1 MEIVYSKEIPTNFSD
16 KNIIGLYGD
25 VLDLNTY
32 DMDTFGIKY
41 DDEWKVSK
49 FLNGGH
55 LRINKRIYDIFAFL
69 DLDKSILNY
78 KIKDISKVSFKYVL
92 LTYILFNN
100 IDIIIFDHIEVGMS
114 YKEIRHIK
122 QIIKE
127 LKKSNF
133 KIIIVTKDIT
143 FMDDLVEELIVINN
157 KKEVYRGD
165 TKDVFNEPISI
176 MEPNIVKF
184 INMANRK
191 GANLNM
197 TLDNKEL
204 LKDIYRSV
212 GK

>member
-16 KNIIGLYGD
+16 KNIIGLYGN

-122 QIIKE
+122 QIIRE

>member
-1 MEIVYSKEIPTNFSD
+1 MEIVYAKELSDNFSK
-16 KNIIGLYGD
+16 KNIIGFYGD
-25 VLDLNTY
+25 VLDLSIY
-32 DMDTFGIKY
+32 DIDTFGIKY

-55 LRINKRIYDIFAFL
+55 LRMNKRIYDILAFL

-78 KIKDISKVSFKYVL
+78 KIKDISKVTFKYVL
-92 LTYILFNN
+92 LTYILLNN

-127 LKKSNF
+127 LQKSNF
-133 KIIIVTKDIT
+133 KIIVVTKDIT
-143 FMDDLVEELIVINN
+143 FMDNLVEELIVINN
-157 KKEVYRGD
+157 KEEVYRGN

-176 MEPNIVKF
+176 MEPNIIKF

-191 GANLNM
+191 GADLNI

>member
-133 KIIIVTKDIT
+133 KIILVTKDII

>member
-165 TKDVFNEPISI
+165 AKDVFNEPISI

>member
-1 MEIVYSKEIPTNFSD
+1 MEIVYAKEIPNKFKS
-16 KNIIGLYGD
+16 NITGVYGD
-25 VLDLNTY
+25 LLDLNIFK
-32 DMDTFGIKY
+32 MDTIGIKY

-55 LRINKRIYDIFAFL
+55 LRFNKRIYDIFAFL
-69 DLDKSILNY
+69 DLDTSILKY
-78 KIKDISKVSFKYVL
+78 KIKDISKVNLKYVF
-92 LTYILFNN
+92 LTYILINN

-114 YKEIRHIK
+114 YKEVRHVK

-127 LKKSNF
+127 LAKSDK
-133 KIIIVTKDIT
+133 KIIIITKDIL
-143 FMDDLVEELIVINN
+143 FMNDLVEEIRVIEK
-157 KKEVYRGD
+157 KKEVYKGTISD
-165 TKDVFNEPISI
+165 LLESDIKFEEPK
-176 MEPNIVKF
+176 IVRF

-191 GANLNM
+191 GADLKM

>member
-16 KNIIGLYGD
+16 KNIIGFYGD
-25 VLDLNTY
+25 VLDLNIY
-32 DMDTFGIKY
+32 DMETFGIKY

-55 LRINKRIYDIFAFL
+55 LRMNKRIYDLLAFL

-78 KIKDISKVSFKYVL
+78 KIKDISKVTFKYVL
-92 LTYILFNN
+92 LTYILLNN

-114 YKEIRHIK
+114 YKEVRHVK

-127 LKKSNF
+127 LAKSDK
-133 KIIIVTKDIT
+133 KIIIITKDIL
-143 FMDDLVEELIVINN
+143 FMNDLVEEIRVIEK
-157 KKEVYRGD
+157 KKEVYKGTISD
-165 TKDVFNEPISI
+165 LLESDIKFEEPK
-176 MEPNIVKF
+176 IVRF

-191 GANLNM
+191 GADLKM

>member
-1 MEIVYSKEIPTNFSD
+1 MEIVYAKELSDNFSK
-16 KNIIGLYGD
+16 KNIIGFYGD
-25 VLDLNTY
+25 VLDLSIY
-32 DMDTFGIKY
+32 DIDTFGIKY

-55 LRINKRIYDIFAFL
+55 LKFNKRIYDIFAFL

-78 KIKDISKVSFKYVL
+78 KIKDISKVTFKYVL
-92 LTYILFNN
+92 LTYILLNN

-127 LKKSNF
+127 LQKSNF
-133 KIIIVTKDIT
+133 KIIVVTKDIT
-143 FMDDLVEELIVINN
+143 FMDNLVEELIVINN
-157 KKEVYRGD
+157 KEEVYRGN
-165 TKDVFNEPISI
+165 TKNVFNEPISI
-176 MEPNIVKF
+176 MEPNIIKF

-191 GANLNM
+191 GADLNI

>member
-127 LKKSNF
+127 LQKSNF

>member
-1 MEIVYSKEIPTNFSD
+1 MEIVYAKEIPNKFKSSIT
-16 KNIIGLYGD
+16 GVYGD
-25 VLDLNTY
+25 LLDLNIFK
-32 DMDTFGIKY
+32 MDTYGIKY

-55 LRINKRIYDIFAFL
+55 LRFNKRIYDIFAFL
-69 DLDKSILNY
+69 DLDTSILKY
-78 KIKDISKVSFKYVL
+78 KIKDISKVNLKYVFLTYVL
-92 LTYILFNN
+92 LNN

-114 YKEIRHIK
+114 YKEIRHVK

-127 LKKSNF
+127 LAKSNK
-133 KIIIVTKDIT
+133 KIVVITKDIL
-143 FMDDLVEELIVINN
+143 FMNNLVEEIRVIEK
-157 KKEVYRGD
+157 KKEVYKGTITD
-165 TKDVFNEPISI
+165 LLESDIKFEEPK
-176 MEPNIVKF
+176 IVRF

-191 GANLNM
+191 GADLKM